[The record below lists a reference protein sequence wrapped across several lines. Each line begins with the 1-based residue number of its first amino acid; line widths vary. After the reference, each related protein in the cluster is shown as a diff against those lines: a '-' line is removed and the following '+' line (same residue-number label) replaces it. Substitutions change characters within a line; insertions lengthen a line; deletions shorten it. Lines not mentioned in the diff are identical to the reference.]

1 MLSQTAQAEIT
12 LKRLSPD
19 TRLLQLDTSEMKD
32 LSNFIKQCR
41 VDKKKLKITSAAY
54 DKCNTT
60 QGVTYSWYQKP
71 WGISALVLGGLAL
84 GFSLGS
90 R

>member
-1 MLSQTAQAEIT
+1 MPLAKAEIRT
-12 LKRLSPD
+12 LKVKPNSV
-19 TRLLQLDTSEMKD
+19 LLQLDTKEQSD
-32 LSNFIKQCR
+32 LSKFIKQCR
-41 VDKKKLKITSAAY
+41 VDKKKLKITSDAY

-71 WGISALVLGGLAL
+71 MGITALVLGGLAAGFAL
-84 GFSLGS
+84 GG